1 MAKCAP
7 YPWWIKQ
14 RRNPQLGVYYVGM
27 GQMSKTAAMK
37 WEKGIL
43 YGSNMMLRFE
53 TETEYLKK
61 LKELKSEGKDVQ

>member
-1 MAKCAP
+1 MAKRVP

-27 GQMSKTAAMK
+27 GLMSKTAAMK
-37 WEKGIL
+37 WEKGTL
-43 YGSNMMLRFE
+43 YSSNTMLRFD
-53 TETEYLKK
+53 TEAEYLAK